1 MLEVYSWEPNANSG
15 KPLLALKEKGVP
27 FDFHYINMGQL
38 EQHSA
43 EYLAVNPQGT
53 IPCVIHDG
61 FKMLESTP
69 MMEYVDRAFHHG
81 PHLIPHDPYE
91 QWRMRWWMRYVDEY
105 LNPSLAMQAGASA
118 GGRFAS
124 QMSEEE
130 KDAAVARIPLPE
142 RRRVWRLILDRGVS
156 EEELAESRR
165 RVSVAIAKFEE
176 ALGEHPYLAGPH
188 YSLADV
194 DAMTTLHSW
203 PVNRADDVNADKT
216 PNLWAWFKRCH
227 AREGIQEAFR
237 MGRFIGP
244 NMAQVRET
252 LGLEA

>member
-1 MLEVYSWEPNANSG
+1 MLDVYTWEPNANSG
-15 KPLLALKEKGVP
+15 KPLLALKEKGVA
-27 FDFHYINMGQL
+27 FEFHYINMGQL
-38 EQHSA
+38 EQHSP
-43 EYLAVNPQGT
+43 EYLKVNPQGT

-61 FKMLESTP
+61 FRMLESTP
-69 MMEYVDRAFHHG
+69 MMEYVDEVFDG
-81 PHLIPHDPYE
+81 PSLTPDDPYQ

-105 LNPSLAMQAGASA
+105 LNPSLAMQAGSAA
-118 GGRFAS
+118 GGRMAG

-156 EEELAESRR
+156 EAELAESRR
-165 RVSVAIAKFEE
+165 RVGAAIAEFER
-176 ALGEHPYLAGPH
+176 ALGEHPYLAGPT

-203 PVNRADDVNADKT
+203 PLMREEISEAAT
-216 PNLWAWFKRCH
+216 PNLWAWFRRCH
-227 AREGIQEAFR
+227 ARSGIKAAFEL
-237 MGRFIGP
+237 GRFIGP
-244 NMAQVRET
+244 RMGEVRAK